1 MRKFVVFTVMVLLI
15 VVGVHAQD
23 KINFMKVTDQLLT
36 QESLPVKYPGSW
48 LTNQTYLQRNSL
60 TEQS

>member
-23 KINFMKVTDQLLT
+23 KINFMKVTDQLPNV
-36 QESLPVKYPGSW
+36 SIR
-48 LTNQTYLQRNSL
+48 RNAPFTL
-60 TEQS
+60 